1 MVSSWFYS
9 CFDSCPSPVL
19 VVYLGSLA
27 MMLKLVKIVLVFLV
41 IFFVLL
47 LFVLGVLYKLY
58 YWVPFIQDLLH

>member
-9 CFDSCPSPVL
+9 CFDSCPGPVL
-19 VVYLGSLA
+19 VVCLGGLA
-27 MMLKLVKIVLVFLV
+27 MMLKLVKAMLVFLA

-58 YWVPFIQDLLH
+58 YWVPFIQELLH